1 MKKQLLLVV
10 GILFFAS
17 GTVLAQYKHKTIEAK
32 KFEKRIARS
41 HTQLVDVRTPAEY
54 AEGHIADAVNADV
67 LSNNF
72 DAQLTELNKEKP
84 VYIYCKSGKRSAQAA
99 DKLRELGFK
108 KVIELKGGITAWNE
122 FRKE

>member
-17 GTVLAQYKHKTIEAK
+17 GTVLAQYKHKIIEAK

-41 HTQLVDVRTPAEY
+41 HTHLVDVRTPAEY

-99 DKLRELGFK
+99 DKLKELGFK

>member
-17 GTVLAQYKHKTIEAK
+17 GTVLAQYKHKIIEAK

-41 HTQLVDVRTPAEY
+41 HTHLVDVRTPAEY

-99 DKLRELGFK
+99 DKLKELGFK
-108 KVIELKGGITAWNE
+108 KVIELKGGITAWSE

>member
-17 GTVLAQYKHKTIEAK
+17 GTVLAQYKHKIIEAK

-41 HTQLVDVRTPAEY
+41 NAQLVDVRTPAEY

-99 DKLRELGFK
+99 DKLKELGFK